1 MNQPVTVRR
10 MQCFDSR
17 SLLSHPLRF
26 VYFTSVDEHLQH
38 AVYLGNLVIAEVLLY
53 RLMRA
58 KARGIQ
64 PVNLHLDDEAGQH
77 FLRRVRPDSRLR
89 SSAEFVRWVDRDG
102 FSRCRPLNREQLTC
116 ELMDRQGIS
125 LSRAIE
131 LVITE
136 SYALSVEDQA
146 WMEARSRLPV
156 LERPLDGS
164 EYLALVRAI
173 EAAYAVPDGITSS
186 CAANAAVALRVAR
199 GLGWLHQD
207 YTPSPFRVGALS
219 IAYKTGHHDYLT
231 RRASFVCA
239 TGERLRFSGAKPR
252 VKMDVKLAEQR
263 TAHAAYLAGRAMAA
277 TAEICGGQF
286 PAPEVA
292 VARQRADAAVMP
304 ALALFARP
312 PHAHV

>member
-1 MNQPVTVRR
+1 MTVRR
-10 MQCFDSR
+10 VHGFDSR
-17 SLLSHPLRF
+17 SLPSHPLRF
-26 VYFTSVDEHLQH
+26 VYFTSADEHLQH
-38 AVYLGNLVIAEVLLY
+38 AVYLGNLVIAEVLLH

-58 KARGIQ
+58 KARGMQ
-64 PVNLHLDDEAGQH
+64 PVNMHLNAEAGQH
-77 FLRRVRPDSRLR
+77 FLRRVRPDSRCR

-102 FSRCRPLNREQLTC
+102 FSRSRPLNREQLTC
-116 ELMDRQGIS
+116 ELMDQQGIS

-131 LVITE
+131 RVITE
-136 SYALSVEDQA
+136 SRALTGEDQA
-146 WMEARSRLPV
+146 WMEARSRLPA
-156 LERPLDGS
+156 LDRPLDGS

-173 EAAYAVPDGITSS
+173 EAAYAVPKGSTSS

-207 YTPSPFRVGALS
+207 YSPSPFRLAALS

-239 TGERLRFSGAKPR
+239 TGERLRFSRAKPR

-263 TAHAAYLAGRAMAA
+263 TAHAAFLARRAMAA

-286 PAPEVA
+286 PALEVA
-292 VARQRADAAVMP
+292 VAKQRADATVRP
-304 ALALFARP
+304 ALAVFARP
-312 PHAHV
+312 LHAHA